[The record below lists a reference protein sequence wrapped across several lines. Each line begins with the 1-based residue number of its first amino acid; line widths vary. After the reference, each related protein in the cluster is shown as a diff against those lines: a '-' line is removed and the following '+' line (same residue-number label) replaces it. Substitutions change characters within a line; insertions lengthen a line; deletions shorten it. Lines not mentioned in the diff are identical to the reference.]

1 MDMAER
7 LLSRIS
13 VTANGCFEWQGTK
26 SVGYGRLR
34 VGKNVIGAHRVSYET
49 FRGPI
54 PPGLFVCHRCD
65 NPCCINPAHLFLGTA
80 KDNAQDA
87 VAKGRLRVPNLNL
100 KVMRD
105 RALQIR
111 QARIAGEKTRTL
123 AIKFGLSAKAVRRIC
138 RNETWKDISP

>member
-65 NPCCINPAHLFLGTA
+65 NPACINPSHLFLGTA

-87 VAKGRLRVPNLNL
+87 LSKGRLNGHPFKMTAPSSV
-100 KVMRD
+100 
-105 RALQIR
+105 AQIR
-111 QARIAGEKTRTL
+111 RAWKSGEKQKAL
-123 AIKFGLSAKAVRRIC
+123 AKRFGLSVGAVGRIC
-138 RNETWKDISP
+138 RNKVWKEISP